1 MSIFRA
7 ISYTKI
13 DRTAHIRLDRP
24 HVLNAFNTQMRDD
37 LYEVL
42 QAVQDDPEVEV
53 VILSGEGRS
62 FCAGADLTEFGTA
75 PSLAAAR
82 EVRWQRDIW
91 GIFLN
96 MPKPIIAA
104 IHGHCVGSGLEIAAL
119 CDFRIASEDALF
131 SMPEVALGMIPA
143 AGGTQTLPRILGI
156 PPALELLL
164 TTKQLH
170 AAEALKWG
178 LVGKVAAEDHLL
190 QEAEAV
196 AQILLK
202 LDPAAL
208 QATKY
213 AVVQGSRVG
222 LAAALDLEAQ
232 AALNTMFA

>member
-7 ISYTKI
+7 ISYTKT
-13 DRTAHIRLDRP
+13 DRTAHVRLDRP
-24 HVLNAFNTQMRDD
+24 HVLNAFNMQMRDD
-37 LYEVL
+37 LYEML

-156 PPALELLL
+156 PAALELLL
-164 TTKQLH
+164 TTKQLN
-170 AAEALKWG
+170 AAEALKLG

-190 QEAEAV
+190 PEAEAV
-196 AQILLK
+196 ARILLK
-202 LDPAAL
+202 LEPAAL